1 MFSHLRHV
9 GRHDAVA
16 ALGHH
21 RNLGSAPVRRH
32 AEPEKA
38 DAERPRDFLH
48 LREMRH
54 EFRAGLMHCLDRRAR
69 KFELAARLEGDR
81 AATGYVEQAD
91 DVAVLD
97 NRFPTEQMLHA
108 FEQRTDAALTLIR
121 DRFVAVDRKHEFLVL
136 GTEAKPRSG
145 LAARFKP
152 RDEFLAR
159 FDRRHV
165 DLVASHT
172 AVPTEKGRDLTRG
185 LQGRAIAVTPRNTRV
200 LRPKISIGRGWRR
213 CKIVELAGFRLPR
226 ADLQTGRRRRPPFLP
241 CRSAALRGQNA
252 RRTSSPAVCRVRTP
266 ATSPYIESSSMT
278 LRSMTCGL
286 PGAPQVI

>member
-1 MFSHLRHV
+1 
-9 GRHDAVA
+9 
-16 ALGHH
+16 
-21 RNLGSAPVRRH
+21 
-32 AEPEKA
+32 
-38 DAERPRDFLH
+38 
-48 LREMRH
+48 
-54 EFRAGLMHCLDRRAR
+54 
-69 KFELAARLEGDR
+69 LEGDR
-81 AATGYVEQAD
+81 AATGHVKQAD

-121 DRFVAVDRKHEFLVL
+121 DRVVAVDRKHEFLML

-172 AVPTEKGRDLTRG
+172 AVPTERAATLHGGCKGGQL
-185 LQGRAIAVTPRNTRV
+185 V
-200 LRPKISIGRGWRR
+200 LRLVIRAFSRQKSASAEDGADAKSSSLQASD
-213 CKIVELAGFRLPR
+213 CR

-252 RRTSSPAVCRVRTP
+252 RRTSSPAVCRVRRTP

-286 PGAPQVI
+286 PGASQVISAAMPSASSRA